1 MPQAT
6 VLAMLPQKFRKFD
19 DGDTLTAL
27 GYDIVI
33 RRKKVGQ
40 LAMPSGDL
48 VACDPLRFLET
59 EPFELSLKPA
69 FYDVV
74 LLVAELRDDD
84 RVAYAV
90 VRVKN
95 TEPVRWEKAHLAG
108 EKPDIFQSDAGY
120 PVDSS
125 VGCFVDADTATM
137 MLDYTHA
144 VMQEDDE
151 FRRAL
156 HSQFNRNR
164 KYGYSWANVDLKRD
178 VGIPSAGRRNA
189 ICFESGWGPG
199 LYETWI
205 GYDEDD
211 AITKIVTDFDVL
223 DLRFNTFRWNR

>member
-1 MPQAT
+1 
-6 VLAMLPQKFRKFD
+6 MLLQKFRKFD

-33 RRKKVGQ
+33 RRKKIGE

-59 EPFELSLKPA
+59 EPFELTLEPG
-69 FYDVV
+69 YYPVV

-84 RVAYAV
+84 RVAYAT
-90 VRVKN
+90 VRVKD
-95 TEPVRWEKAHLAG
+95 TEPARWEKAHLVG
-108 EKPDIFQSDAGY
+108 ETPDIFSSDAGY

-125 VGCFVDADTATM
+125 VGCFMDADTASM

-164 KYGYSWANVDLKRD
+164 KYGYSWANVELKRD
-178 VGIPSAGRRNA
+178 VKIPNAGARN
-189 ICFESGWGPG
+189 ILCFESGWGPG
-199 LYETWI
+199 LYDTWL
-205 GYDEDD
+205 GYDDD
-211 AITKIVTDFDVL
+211 GELSQIVTDFEVL